1 MSTPHDGREA
11 RTGDRVVAIAGFLA
25 LLVVGF
31 FGDEPKPAPKPVP
44 VAAAAPSVQR

>member
-1 MSTPHDGREA
+1 MSAPVDGREA
-11 RTGDRVVAIAGFLA
+11 RTGDRVVAIAGFVA

-44 VAAAAPSVQR
+44 VASAAPSVQR